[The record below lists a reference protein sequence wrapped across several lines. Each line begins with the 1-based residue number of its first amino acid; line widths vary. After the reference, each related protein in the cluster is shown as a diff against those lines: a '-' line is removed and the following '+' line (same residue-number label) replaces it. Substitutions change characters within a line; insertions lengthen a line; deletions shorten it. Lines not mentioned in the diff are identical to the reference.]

1 MKYLLSE
8 FLLEED
14 AEKFMREHE
23 GCEFV
28 NEYLL
33 GGFLHAAVMQEVW
46 KKIKTGE
53 LKVDAK
59 AMLDGTAQGIIAYID
74 AIVCYPEN
82 AEGYAVWDKKIITVE
97 HPEA

>member
-8 FLLEED
+8 LLLQED

-28 NEYLL
+28 NEYPLDAYVREAVETVCRK
-33 GGFLHAAVMQEVW
+33 FLE
-46 KKIKTGE
+46 IGIS
-53 LKVDAK
+53 
-59 AMLDGTAQGIIAYID
+59 LDRGPLYGSITQDIIDDID

-82 AEGYAVWDKKIITVE
+82 AEEYAVWDKKIVTVE
-97 HPEA
+97 HSEE

>member
-53 LKVDAK
+53 RP
-59 AMLDGTAQGIIAYID
+59 DGRS
-74 AIVCYPEN
+74 PETFI
-82 AEGYAVWDKKIITVE
+82 GFSLTKITSR
-97 HPEA
+97 